1 MVCTYAGSV
10 HQIAPIWGV
19 HQSGSG
25 FCAAT
30 EVALTVVYTK
40 VLGVVQLLPVVEM
53 VMVCTKVV
61 GVGAVVVQATLV

>member
-1 MVCTYAGSV
+1 M
-10 HQIAPIWGV
+10 

-61 GVGAVVVQATLV
+61 GVGAVVVVQATLV

>member
-1 MVCTYAGSV
+1 MCTKLHQYGVCIKV
-10 HQIAPIWGV
+10 
-19 HQSGSG
+19 
-25 FCAAT
+25 AAAVVQLT
-30 EVALTVVYTK
+30 EVEVVVVSTK

>member
-1 MVCTYAGSV
+1 MEVCTKL
-10 HQIAPIWGV
+10 HQNGGRWLK
-19 HQSGSG
+19 
-25 FCAAT
+25 CAAALVQLT
-30 EVALTVVYTK
+30 EVEVVVVCTK

>member
-1 MVCTYAGSV
+1 MHQYGVCRKVA
-10 HQIAPIWGV
+10 
-19 HQSGSG
+19 
-25 FCAAT
+25 AAT

-61 GVGAVVVQATLV
+61 GVGALVVQATLV